1 MNFGKFL
8 RKSFL
13 KEHFRKLLLCV
24 MKSLTVNDTA
34 ENIRFYAKHFVFI
47 HNFLLRENDAL
58 MLLASTSI
66 AFSKVSVHRVTEIA

>member
-1 MNFGKFL
+1 
-8 RKSFL
+8 
-13 KEHFRKLLLCV
+13 

-34 ENIRFYAKHFVFI
+34 ENIRFYAKYFVFI
-47 HNFLLRENDAL
+47 HDFLLHENDAL